1 MFIFVAKYYT
11 FMAKYNLIDSH
22 AHLDLVDEKDIETV
36 LFNARQNGVNKIIS
50 CSTSFNSNIKNLELA
65 QKFDNIDCAIGLYP
79 LDAIELSED
88 EINHAFNYF
97 KEHIKDA
104 VAIGEVGLDKK
115 YCKTEEEFVKQKEIF
130 EKFIDFAKKYDKP
143 LIIHSRYAQRTVL
156 EILESEKASKV
167 LLHSFVDSK
176 KLMEIAAA
184 NGWFVGVGVN
194 ILFNE
199 SVQKNTTDFP
209 LKNLLFETDSPVRF
223 NGEKAMPADIA
234 KIANKVAELKEIDS
248 GQLEAQL
255 EKNYTTLFC

>member
-1 MFIFVAKYYT
+1 MIDMYS
-11 FMAKYNLIDSH
+11 DSH
-22 AHLDLVDEKDIETV
+22 CHLNLLSKKEIKEILANAKEKNVCEM
-36 LFNARQNGVNKIIS
+36 IS
-50 CSTSFNSNIKNLELA
+50 CSTSFESNKQNLLLAKSFSEIKA
-65 QKFDNIDCAIGLYP
+65 AIGIYP
-79 LDAIELSED
+79 LDAMELND
-88 EINHAFNYF
+88 KEIDRAFGF
-97 KEHIKDA
+97 FEKHIKDA
-104 VAIGEVGLDKK
+104 IAIGEVGLDHK
-115 YCKTEEEFVKQKEIF
+115 YCKTTEDKEKQKDIF
-130 EKFIDFAKKYDKP
+130 IRFIELSKKYDKP